1 MRPINVKLFL
11 LLVFLACTLQSYG
24 QTCNGSLGDPVIN
37 EDFGSG
43 VNPGPPL
50 APGVTNMTYWGTG
63 CPNDGLYTIA
73 NNSGDCFGNSWH
85 ILNQDHTGNPNGYMM
100 IVNAS
105 LQPSIFFTQQ
115 TTVGQLCPNTTY
127 EFAAWIT
134 NIMHTSAC
142 GGTSIQPNITFS
154 IETTGGTVLQTYN
167 TGDIPTTSNVQ
178 WTKYGTFFTTPS
190 NSSQA
195 IVVKMTNNAKGGC
208 GNDFA
213 LDDITF
219 RACGPIIQAGFGAT
233 NGPASQSL
241 CQGGNAVYT
250 LKTNVVG
257 GNNPVYQWQSNL
269 NGKGWND
276 MPGNTADSLN
286 IPFNNAIAGVYQYR
300 LGIANGSNISSVLC
314 RVYSPSLTINVNPL
328 PAVPSISAKAVCA
341 CPGLKLNE
349 FCFGDSVRFNDITS
363 PADTSVKTWLWN
375 FGDNTTS
382 NLPTP
387 AHLYAKPGNYNVTLT
402 VANSYGCTSDSI
414 KTISINNKP
423 VAAFLTSAP
432 DCAGQNV
439 TFTDQSTITGG
450 KIVQWVWSYG
460 DGKSDTLTTGNP
472 FNHVYANTGTDTVK
486 LTVTTDSGCSSLT
499 STQVITVKPLP
510 VVNFVLPAVCLNDTY
525 AQFTDQSTIADGTMQ
540 GFTYLW
546 NFGDPNASAANPNTS
561 SLKNPTHK
569 YTQASN
575 YNVILTVTSVSGC
588 IVSKTQA
595 FTVNGDTPVAA
606 FSVEN
611 SNNLCSSDPVVFDDQ
626 STVNFGNITKI
637 KWYFDYN
644 NNPQDS
650 VVYLPDSIP
659 ANRKFSHSYG
669 LFNSPLTKSY
679 TVRMDV
685 YSGIT
690 CVNSTQQN
698 ITVNANPVVTVSSIG
713 PLCQTDQP
721 VQIVQNTNGFIGQG
735 VFTGTGVSSTGLFDS
750 SVSGTGT
757 FTINYLFA
765 DQNGCTYSTNQQVIV
780 NPVPALT
787 LIPDIVVLVGGQI
800 TLPAKVT
807 TDSLTYQW
815 TPSTGLDHDNILNP
829 IARPNDN
836 TIYKLVVTNAMGC
849 SVAAQISVTV
859 LKYPVIPNAF
869 TPNGD
874 GINDAWNIQYLN
886 EYPNC
891 TVNIFNRYGEKVFSE
906 NGYGIAWDG
915 KYHGSDLPQGT
926 YYYIINPGSGRKAMS
941 GSVTIIK

>member
-1 MRPINVKLFL
+1 MTI
-11 LLVFLACTLQSYG
+11 FLAFALQSIG

-43 VNPGPPL
+43 GNLGQPL
-50 APGVTNMTYWGTG
+50 ATGVTNMTYVNTG
-63 CPNDGLYTIA
+63 CPNDGSYTIA
-73 NNSGDCFGNSWH
+73 NSSSICFGNSWH
-85 ILNQDHTGNPNGYMM
+85 ILNQDHTGSQNGYMM
-100 IVNAS
+100 VINAS
-105 LQPSIFFTQQ
+105 VQPSIFFTQQ
-115 TTVGQLCPNTTY
+115 TVVGQLCPNTTY

-134 NIMHTSAC
+134 NLDLPSTC
-142 GGTSIQPNITFS
+142 GGPILPNITFS
-154 IETTGGTVLQTYN
+154 IETTGGAVLQTYN
-167 TGDIPTTSNVQ
+167 TGQIPTTNNVT
-178 WTKYGTFFTTPS
+178 WTKYRTFFTTPA
-190 NSSQA
+190 NSSEA
-195 IVVKMTNNAKGGC
+195 IVVKMSNNAPGGC

-219 RACGPIIQAGFGAT
+219 RACGPIIQTGFGST
-233 NGPASQSL
+233 NGQTTQSL
-241 CQGGNAVYT
+241 CQGSSAAYT
-250 LKTNVVG
+250 LKASVVG
-257 GNNPVYQWQSNL
+257 ENNPSYQWQSNI
-269 NGKGWND
+269 NGNGWAD
-276 MPGNTADSLN
+276 MPGNNADSLN

-300 LGIANGSNISSVLC
+300 LGIANGSNITSAQC
-314 RVYSPSLTINVNPL
+314 RVYSPPLTINVNPL
-328 PAVPSISAKAVCA
+328 PVVPSISAKAVCA

-349 FCFGDSVRFNDITS
+349 FCFGDSIRFSDITN
-363 PADTSVKTWLWN
+363 PADTSVKSWLWN

-382 NLPTP
+382 TLPTP
-387 AHLYAKPGNYNVTLT
+387 AHLYTNPGNYNVTLT
-402 VANSYGCTSDSI
+402 VATSYGCTSGISQ
-414 KTISINNKP
+414 TINVNNKP
-423 VAAFLTSAP
+423 VAAFSTSAP

-450 KIVQWVWSYG
+450 KIVQWVWGYG
-460 DGKSDTLTTGNP
+460 DGQSDTLTNGNP
-472 FNHVYANTGTDTVK
+472 VNHVYAKAGINTVK
-486 LTVTTDSGCSSLT
+486 LMVTTDSGCSGLT
-499 STQVITVKPLP
+499 THVITVNPLP
-510 VVNFVLPAVCLNDTY
+510 VVNFGLPAVCLNDTY
-525 AQFTDQSTIADGTMQ
+525 AQFTDQSTIADNTTS

-546 NFGDPNASAANPNTS
+546 NFGDPNASASNPDTS
-561 SLKNPTHK
+561 TLKNPKHK
-569 YTQASN
+569 YSQASN
-575 YNVILTVTSVSGC
+575 YNVTLTVTSVSGC

-595 FTVNGDTPVAA
+595 FTVNGDTPFAA
-606 FSVEN
+606 FLVEN
-611 SNNLCSSDPVVFDDQ
+611 SNNLCSSDPVVFDDR

-650 VVYLPDSIP
+650 VVYLQDSIP
-659 ANRKFSHSYG
+659 ANRKFYHSYG
-669 LFNSPLTKSY
+669 LFNSPPTKSY
-679 TVRMDV
+679 TVKMDV

-690 CVNSTQQN
+690 CVNSTQRN
-698 ITVNANPVVTVSSIG
+698 ITVNANPVVTVSSPG

-735 VFTGTGVSSTGLFDS
+735 VFTGTGVSSTGLFDPS
-750 SVSGTGT
+750 ISGTGA
-757 FTINYLFA
+757 FTINYTFT

-787 LIPDIVVLVGGQI
+787 LIPDIVVLEGGQV

-815 TPSTGLDHDNILNP
+815 APSTGLDHDNILNP
-829 IARPNDN
+829 IASPTDN
-836 TIYKLVVTNAMGC
+836 TIYKLVVTNALGC
-849 SVAAQISVTV
+849 SVAAKISVTV

-906 NGYGIAWDG
+906 NGYGTPWDG
-915 KYHGSDLPQGT
+915 KYHGSGLPQGT

-941 GSVTIIK
+941 GSVTIIR